1 MTMLFV
7 DETKAKGYTMVA
19 AVVVP
24 GDANGLRKEM
34 RGLVLKG
41 QRRIHF
47 TSESDPRRRLILSK
61 LVELG
66 VRAHIVQSTANKQ
79 ADGREECLMQL
90 LDLAADN
97 DYTRIVLERD
107 ASIEQADRRILY
119 REVSSRGLRD
129 SLVYDH
135 MGAHDEPLLWI
146 ADAIAWSHAKGG
158 DWRRRVEP
166 MLFAAVS
173 TG

>member
-1 MTMLFV
+1 MLFV

-24 GDANGLRKEM
+24 HDATELRKEM
-34 RGLVLKG
+34 RALVLRG

-47 TSESDPRRRLILSK
+47 TRESDTRRRFILSR

-79 ADGREECLMQL
+79 ADGREECLTQL
-90 LDLAADN
+90 VELAADN
-97 DYTRIVLERD
+97 DHTRIVLERD

-119 REVSSRGLRD
+119 REVSSRGLR
-129 SLVYDH
+129 STLKYEH
-135 MGAHDEPLLWI
+135 EAAHDEPLLWI
-146 ADAIAWSHAKGG
+146 ADAVAWSHARGG
-158 DWRRRVEP
+158 DWRRRIEP
-166 MLFAAVS
+166 MLLETVRM
-173 TG
+173 G

>member
-1 MTMLFV
+1 MLFV

-24 GDANGLRKEM
+24 HDATELRKEM
-34 RGLVLKG
+34 RALVLKG

-47 TSESDPRRRLILSK
+47 TSESDPRRRLILSR

-90 LDLAADN
+90 VELAADN
-97 DYTRIVLERD
+97 DHTRIVLERD
-107 ASIEQADRRILY
+107 QSIEKSDRRILY
-119 REVSSRGLRD
+119 REVTSRGLR
-129 SLVYDH
+129 STLAYEH
-135 MGAHDEPLLWI
+135 EAAHVEPLLWI
-146 ADAIAWSHAKGG
+146 ADAIAWSHSKGG
-158 DWRRRVEP
+158 DWRRRIEP
-166 MLFAAVS
+166 MLLATVRTS
-173 TG
+173 

>member
-1 MTMLFV
+1 MSTLFV

-24 GDANGLRKEM
+24 HDAIELRREI
-34 RGLVLKG
+34 RALVLRG

-47 TSESDPRRRLILSK
+47 TRESDSRRRLILSR

-66 VRAHIVQSTANKQ
+66 VRAHIIQSTANKE

-90 LDLAADN
+90 VELAADN
-97 DYTRIVLERD
+97 DHTRIVLERD
-107 ASIEQADRRILY
+107 ASIEQSDRRILY
-119 REVSSRGLRD
+119 REVSSRGLR
-129 SLVYDH
+129 STLQYEH
-135 MGAHDEPLLWI
+135 EAAYDEPLLWI

-158 DWRRRVEP
+158 DWRRRVKP
-166 MLFAAVS
+166 MLLATAHM
-173 TG
+173 G

>member
-1 MTMLFV
+1 MSMLFV

-24 GDANGLRKEM
+24 HDATELRKEM
-34 RGLVLKG
+34 RALVLKG

-47 TSESDPRRRLILSK
+47 TRENDSRRRLILSK
-61 LVELG
+61 LVDLG
-66 VRAHIVQSTANKQ
+66 VRAHIVQSAAKQQ

-90 LDLAADN
+90 VGLAADN
-97 DYTRIVLERD
+97 NHTRIVFERD

-119 REVSSRGLRD
+119 REVSSHGLR
-129 SLVYDH
+129 STLRYEH
-135 MGAHDEPLLWI
+135 EAAHDEPLLWI

-158 DWRRRVEP
+158 DWRRRIEP
-166 MLFAAVS
+166 MLLATVH

>member
-1 MTMLFV
+1 MLFV

-61 LVELG
+61 LVELE

-79 ADGREECLMQL
+79 SDGREECLMQL

-97 DYTRIVLERD
+97 DYTRIILERD

-129 SLVYDH
+129 SVAYGH

-166 MLFAAVS
+166 MVYDAVS

>member
-1 MTMLFV
+1 MLFV

-24 GDANGLRKEM
+24 HDATELRKQM
-34 RGLVLKG
+34 RALVLKG

-47 TSESDPRRRLILSK
+47 TSESDSRRRVILSR

-66 VRAHIVQSTANKQ
+66 VRAHIVQSTASRG

-90 LDLAADN
+90 VVLAADN
-97 DYTRIVLERD
+97 DHTRIVLERD

-119 REVSSRGLRD
+119 REVSNRGLR
-129 SLVYDH
+129 STLQYVH
-135 MGAHDEPLLWI
+135 EAAHDEPLLWI

-158 DWRRRVEP
+158 DWRRRIAP
-166 MLFAAVS
+166 MLLATVP

>member
-1 MTMLFV
+1 MLFV

-24 GDANGLRKEM
+24 HDATELRKEM
-34 RGLVLKG
+34 RALVLKG

-47 TSESDPRRRLILSK
+47 TRERDSRRRLILSR
-61 LVELG
+61 LVELR
-66 VRAHIVQSTANKQ
+66 VQAHIVQSTANRQ

-90 LDLAADN
+90 VELAADN
-97 DYTRIVLERD
+97 DHTRIVLERD

-119 REVSSRGLRD
+119 REVNSRGMRSTLE
-129 SLVYDH
+129 YGH
-135 MGAHDEPLLWI
+135 EAAHDEPLLWI

-158 DWRRRVEP
+158 DWRRRIEP
-166 MLFAAVS
+166 MLLASVS
-173 TG
+173 SS